1 MTYSTPLNL
10 NTLGISVRSEFE
22 VQTKHKFLL
31 TKLLAKF
38 TAKSY
43 PVIFSRFST
52 WQTMLSNTTLLVDPR
67 NYPEGFVLVISAAPT
82 DDLCNVVE

>member
-1 MTYSTPLNL
+1 MNL

-22 VQTKHKFLL
+22 VQTKHKFFL

-52 WQTMLSNTTLLVDPR
+52 WQTMLSNTSLMVDPK
-67 NYPEGFVLVISAAPT
+67 NYPEGFVLVKSAAPT
-82 DDLCNVVE
+82 DDLFNVVEEGNKC